1 MENDYVEVKVNRFDM
16 DNFPVIEL
24 DVTSAMIPQCCRE
37 GWDSCEHVSKP
48 QRQSKRNIGL

>member
-1 MENDYVEVKVNRFDM
+1 MENDSVEVKVNKFDM

-24 DVTSAMIPQCCRE
+24 DVSSGMIPQCCRE
-37 GWDSCEHVSKP
+37 GWDSCEHVAKP